1 LNLVILV
8 LRVLAI
14 GDLANNIAT
23 LRKFTKSSQ
32 IHLINFDWEG
42 NSKTMDERK
51 GIEFF
56 KSTKMKDYLKKIHEI
71 KDEFDI
77 CLAMSPTGL
86 LVSFLS
92 DLNYIAYFVGHD
104 IRSPPFLKGV
114 KDPLSTEQTLYHFN
128 FLERQYYKKA
138 YESAITCVATDEEL
152 FVILKKF
159 RKDANRIT
167 GYIED
172 TTIFN
177 ENVSPINIQKTK
189 FTFFSPARMG
199 LQKGTDKIWKA
210 LKLCKSD
217 FKVLQ
222 VKWFDQRTPEEL
234 ELASDWI
241 KNKPPQVEFISPMKR
256 EDVAK
261 YFSFADAVIGQ
272 VSGLQ
277 GSVER
282 QASLC
287 KKTVIHYAN
296 PKFKYMI
303 NNEMVTAPFVP
314 NSAEPEEIAR
324 TIDKV
329 VESNEFREKLAD
341 EGYEFV
347 KKLSDPYFIAKQWEE
362 LFEKIVSENKTIRK
376 NSNKIKLWILI
387 KMYFIANRLY
397 FRKMKKI
404 IQKLFSV

>member
-1 LNLVILV
+1 LV

>member
-1 LNLVILV
+1 MNLVILV